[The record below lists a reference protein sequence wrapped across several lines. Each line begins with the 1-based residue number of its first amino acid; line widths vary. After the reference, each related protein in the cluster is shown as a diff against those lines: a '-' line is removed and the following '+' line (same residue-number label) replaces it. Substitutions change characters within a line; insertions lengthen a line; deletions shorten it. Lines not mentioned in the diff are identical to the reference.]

1 MLIVPAGTFIMLY
14 ARKRQMGTKQEAL
27 KIQSQLKGLM
37 RELGW
42 TQNKLARI
50 IFVELHDDDNDEE
63 IEAFQE
69 QFKKALLRDTTK
81 IERLQKF
88 LEIAVSHPDAKGIKK
103 GYKKYAPQ
111 NSITSSLGE
120 GMRMISLEIDE
131 GLKKD
136 RIEFD

>member
-1 MLIVPAGTFIMLY
+1 
-14 ARKRQMGTKQEAL
+14 
-27 KIQSQLKGLM
+27 M

-69 QFKKALLRDTTK
+69 QFKKALQRDTTK

-88 LEIAVSHPDAKGIKK
+88 LEIAVSHSDAKALKK
-103 GYKKYAPQ
+103 GFKKYAPQ
-111 NSITSSLGE
+111 NSISSSLSE

-131 GLKKD
+131 DLIKKVD
-136 RIEFD
+136 DLNSKNV